1 MARNQLEN
9 RFRFSISWIFNPQF
23 KLVNATVSGDK

>member
-9 RFRFSISWIFNPQF
+9 CFRFSISWIFSLQF
-23 KLVNATVSGDK
+23 KLVNATVFGDK